1 MKMGEFCPLIKEN
14 CKHESCVF
22 WQEKCLFVL
31 FFQNCIAKP
40 NVEVYEGAEEEEDEI
55 VIPDEVKNFSAE
67 QLAELAFSYAQKE
80 VQEEE
85 QKYLF
90 SDFFDEFWNSIGL
103 EDKYD
108 LSNDIRAKIDKAE
121 KITEKKWEKKIADS
135 GRAKFQKEK
144 ESLPQLIQDCTKWAK
159 QNGLKRVTQSDI
171 STFLLEKDIDILRET
186 KTMLY
191 SKTNTLLKE

>member
-1 MKMGEFCPLIKEN
+1 MGEFCPLLKEN
-14 CKHESCVF
+14 CKPDSCVF

-40 NVEVYEGAEEEEDEI
+40 NVEVYEGAEEEEEEI

-85 QKYLF
+85 QIWLD

-108 LSNDIRAKIDKAE
+108 LSNNIRAKIDTAE
-121 KITEKKWEKKIADS
+121 KITRKKWKTKIADS
-135 GRAKFQKEK
+135 GREKFQKEK

-171 STFLLEKDIDILRET
+171 STFLLEKNIDILRET

-191 SKTNTLLKE
+191 SKTNALLKG

>member
-1 MKMGEFCPLIKEN
+1 MGEFCPLLKEN
-14 CKHESCVF
+14 CKPDSCVF

-40 NVEVYEGAEEEEDEI
+40 NVEVYAGAEEDEDEI

-67 QLAELAFSYAQKE
+67 QLAELAFSYVQKE
-80 VQEEE
+80 VPEEE
-85 QKYLF
+85 HIWLNSYY
-90 SDFFDEFWNSIGL
+90 FDAFWNSIGL
-103 EDKYD
+103 EELSKCA
-108 LSNDIRAKIDKAE
+108 LSNNIRAKIDKAE
-121 KITEKKWEKKIADS
+121 KITLNKWKTMIADS

-171 STFLLEKDIDILRET
+171 STFLLEKNIDILRET

-191 SKTNTLLKE
+191 SKTNALLKE

>member
-1 MKMGEFCPLIKEN
+1 MGEFCPLIKEN

-40 NVEVYEGAEEEEDEI
+40 NVEVYEGAEEEEEEI

-80 VQEEE
+80 VQEED
-85 QKYLF
+85 QKWLF

-121 KITEKKWEKKIADS
+121 KITLNKWKTMIADS

-159 QNGLKRVTQSDI
+159 QNGLK
-171 STFLLEKDIDILRET
+171 
-186 KTMLY
+186 KT
-191 SKTNTLLKE
+191 

>member
-1 MKMGEFCPLIKEN
+1 MEDFCPLLKEN

-40 NVEVYEGAEEEEDEI
+40 NVEVYEGAEEEEEEI

-80 VQEEE
+80 VREEE

-108 LSNDIRAKIDKAE
+108 LSNDMRAKIDKAE

-171 STFLLEKDIDILRET
+171 STFLLEKNIDILRET

-191 SKTNTLLKE
+191 SKTNALLKE

>member
-1 MKMGEFCPLIKEN
+1 MGEFCPLIKEN

-22 WQEKCLFVL
+22 WLEKCLFVL

-40 NVEVYEGAEEEEDEI
+40 NVEVYEGAEEEEEEI

-85 QKYLF
+85 QIWLD

-108 LSNDIRAKIDKAE
+108 LSNNIRAKIDTAE
-121 KITEKKWEKKIADS
+121 KITRKKWKTKIADS
-135 GRAKFQKEK
+135 GREKFQKEK

-171 STFLLEKDIDILRET
+171 STFLLEKNIDILKET

-191 SKTNTLLKE
+191 SKTNALLKK

>member
-1 MKMGEFCPLIKEN
+1 MGEFCPLIKEN

-40 NVEVYEGAEEEEDEI
+40 NVEVYEGAEEEEEEI

-85 QKYLF
+85 QKWLF

-103 EDKYD
+103 EDQSD
-108 LSNDIRAKIDKAE
+108 LSKDIRAKIDRAE
-121 KITEKKWEKKIADS
+121 NIAQNKWEKKIADS

-171 STFLLEKDIDILRET
+171 STFLLEKNIDILRET

-191 SKTNTLLKE
+191 SKTNALLKE

>member
-1 MKMGEFCPLIKEN
+1 MGEFCPLLKEN

-40 NVEVYEGAEEEEDEI
+40 NVEVYEGAEEEEEEI

-80 VQEEE
+80 VREEE

-108 LSNDIRAKIDKAE
+108 LSNDMRAKIDKAE

-171 STFLLEKDIDILRET
+171 STFLLEKNIDILRET

-191 SKTNTLLKE
+191 SKTNALLKG

>member
-1 MKMGEFCPLIKEN
+1 
-14 CKHESCVF
+14 
-22 WQEKCLFVL
+22 
-31 FFQNCIAKP
+31 
-40 NVEVYEGAEEEEDEI
+40 
-55 VIPDEVKNFSAE
+55 
-67 QLAELAFSYAQKE
+67 
-80 VQEEE
+80 
-85 QKYLF
+85 
-90 SDFFDEFWNSIGL
+90 
-103 EDKYD
+103 

-171 STFLLEKDIDILRET
+171 STFLFEKNIDILRET

-191 SKTNTLLKE
+191 SKTNALLKE

>member
-1 MKMGEFCPLIKEN
+1 MGEFCPLIKEN

-40 NVEVYEGAEEEEDEI
+40 NVEVYAGAEEDEDEI

-85 QKYLF
+85 QKWLF

-171 STFLLEKDIDILRET
+171 STFLLEKNIDILRET

-191 SKTNTLLKE
+191 SKTNALLKE

>member
-1 MKMGEFCPLIKEN
+1 MGEFCPLLKEN

-31 FFQNCIAKP
+31 FFQNCITKP
-40 NVEVYEGAEEEEDEI
+40 NVEVYEGAEEEEEEI

-85 QKYLF
+85 QKWLF

-171 STFLLEKDIDILRET
+171 STFLLEKNIDILRET

-191 SKTNTLLKE
+191 SKTNALLKE

>member
-1 MKMGEFCPLIKEN
+1 MGEFCPLLKEN
-14 CKHESCVF
+14 CKPDSCVF

-40 NVEVYEGAEEEEDEI
+40 NVEVYEGAEEEEEEI

-85 QKYLF
+85 QIWLD

-108 LSNDIRAKIDKAE
+108 LSNNIRAKIDTAE
-121 KITEKKWEKKIADS
+121 KITRKKWKTKIADS
-135 GRAKFQKEK
+135 GWAKFQKEK

-171 STFLLEKDIDILRET
+171 STFLLEKNIDILRET

-191 SKTNTLLKE
+191 SKTNALLKV

>member
-1 MKMGEFCPLIKEN
+1 MGEFCPLLKEN

-40 NVEVYEGAEEEEDEI
+40 NVEVYEGAEEEEEEI

-80 VQEEE
+80 VREEE

-108 LSNDIRAKIDKAE
+108 LSNDMRAKIDKAE

-171 STFLLEKDIDILRET
+171 STFLLEKNIDILRET

-191 SKTNTLLKE
+191 SKTNALLKE